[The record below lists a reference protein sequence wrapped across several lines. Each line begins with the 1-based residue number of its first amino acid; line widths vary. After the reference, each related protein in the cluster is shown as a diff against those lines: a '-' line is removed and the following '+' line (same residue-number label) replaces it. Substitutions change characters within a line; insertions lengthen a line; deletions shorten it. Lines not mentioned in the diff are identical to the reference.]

1 MEDIDKIDIEMLE
14 AIERF
19 SPITLSELVRA
30 LGLSKSSVWR
40 RIRKLSSQ
48 GFVEIRK
55 QGGTLLILKGIRD
68 LPVRVL
74 RLGIL
79 RASEYP
85 YILYFQKALKDIY
98 EEVKIIVYDEAFK
111 LALDLA
117 SGRIH
122 LGMAPV
128 PSLLLAH
135 RASLGRVKIIGG
147 GSGGGSGIAVGGS
160 GQGHATTMASTMELC
175 AEHTNLEGPRIYMR
189 RGEKLLEALKKG
201 IVKKAVLWEPY
212 LTLAKEE
219 GFNVVECDLP
229 FCCVLGGH
237 VSIGDKFDKIK
248 ELFAL
253 SISHLRTLGFDSYSY
268 SDLVSLPRPL
278 IEKTVRSYTFMEE
291 TPINE
296 IKKLWN
302 EMSRAI
308 LPKELTLKEAFV

>member
-1 MEDIDKIDIEMLE
+1 MEDVDKIDIEILE
-14 AIERF
+14 AVERF
-19 SPITLSELVRA
+19 SPVTLSELVRA
-30 LGLSKSSVWR
+30 LGLSKSSVWK
-40 RIRKLSSQ
+40 RIRKLSIQ

-55 QGGTLLILKGIRD
+55 QGGTLLILKGAKD
-68 LPVRVL
+68 LPVRIL

-85 YILYFQKALKDIY
+85 YILHFRRALKDIY
-98 EEVKIIVYDEAFK
+98 DDVKIIVYDEAFK

-135 RASLGRVKIIGG
+135 RASLGRVKIVGG
-147 GSGGGSGIAVGGS
+147 GSGGGSGIAVGNS

-175 AEHTNLEGPRIYMR
+175 AEHEGLEGPRIYMR
-189 RGEKLLEALKKG
+189 RGDKLLEALRKG
-201 IVKKAVLWEPY
+201 VVKKAVLWEPY
-212 LTLAKEE
+212 LTLAREE
-219 GFNVVECDLP
+219 GFDVIECDLP

-237 VSIGDKFDKIK
+237 VSISDRFEKIK

-253 SISHLRTLGFDSYSY
+253 SISRLRALGFDSSSY
-268 SDLVSLPRPL
+268 SNLVSLPRPL
-278 IEKTVRSYTFMEE
+278 IEKTARSYTFLEE

-296 IKKLWN
+296 IKRLWN
-302 EMSRAI
+302 ELSKVI
-308 LPKELTLKEAFV
+308 LPKELTLKEAFI